1 MFFVCSFVTSPIL
14 QDIKVNYLNIHSGF
28 LRSLVRIF
36 NFISCVDWLTYSESI
51 SKKIIMVVCCT
62 FPPSSDPTFL
72 LYMSF
77 SCLSVASRSCGVRF
91 HLGGRVRLKPPRIQT
106 GPNASVVFHP
116 RQPVKWFRSSIS
128 KSCRSGCC
136 ETAAQGARGVHER
149 LDGTQ

>member
-1 MFFVCSFVTSPIL
+1 MTSPIL
-14 QDIKVNYLNIHSGF
+14 QDIKVNYLNIHTGF

-36 NFISCVDWLTYSESI
+36 NFISCVDWLTYSESV
-51 SKKIIMVVCCT
+51 SKKIIMVV
-62 FPPSSDPTFL
+62 FAAHSPPSSDPTFL
-72 LYMSF
+72 LCVSF

-116 RQPVKWFRSSIS
+116 RQPVKCISISSIS
-128 KSCRSGCC
+128 KSCSSGCC